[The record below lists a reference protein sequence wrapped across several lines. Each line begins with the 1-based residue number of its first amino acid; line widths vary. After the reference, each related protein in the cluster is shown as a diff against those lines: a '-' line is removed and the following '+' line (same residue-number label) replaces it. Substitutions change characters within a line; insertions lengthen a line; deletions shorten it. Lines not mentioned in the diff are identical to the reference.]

1 MGEYGIRQRAEGSR
15 RRETCTSR
23 KLAVARAASRTVGG
37 WLAPDWRRRR
47 PRGCEEQGITFE
59 SRVYAATRPGRR
71 DGGGLR
77 GRRERDAALSCVKLG
92 DRVGRSLIVPASEL
106 LSHVH
111 THTSPHTRTHTH
123 TNTSHVFSLSPFLF
137 ISSSVFAS
145 RSLFIRR
152 EPVQAATDTRA
163 HEQETHT
170 HRTHADTVPKFLS
183 LSRAARYF
191 AVLPFSRRRST
202 WSSTDRPRL
211 SFLFLPLT
219 LSLSVSF
226 SVLSIYLSTC
236 ASVSSPL
243 CRSRNL
249 YKLTCII
256 CLRHWSTWTSPRE

>member
-37 WLAPDWRRRR
+37 WLAPDWRQRR

-111 THTSPHTRTHTH
+111 THTHPPTHAHTRTQIHHTSSPFRPFSSSPPPSSQAVLLLSAANPCRPPQTHVHTNKRHTH
-123 TNTSHVFSLSPFLF
+123 TGHTQTPYPSFFHSLELLATLLSFHSHDDGPLGPPPIARGSPSFFSLS
-137 ISSSVFAS
+137 
-145 RSLFIRR
+145 
-152 EPVQAATDTRA
+152 
-163 HEQETHT
+163 
-170 HRTHADTVPKFLS
+170 
-183 LSRAARYF
+183 
-191 AVLPFSRRRST
+191 
-202 WSSTDRPRL
+202 
-211 SFLFLPLT
+211 